1 MGTMNNK
8 PKSNSAVI
16 HNRRSVRLKG
26 YNYSQAGSYFIT
38 LCTRNRECLFGDIIV
53 RAGSKPA
60 PGVQPARMSLN
71 EYGEIVKNVWDDLI
85 NHVTGVELDV
95 FGIMPNHIH
104 GIVTINRAGL
114 EPRAEHRAGL
124 EPAPTGRIGLPEIIR
139 QLKTFS
145 ARQIN
150 VRRRTPGVP
159 LWQRNYYEHIIQNEK
174 SYGEIATY
182 IANNPTYWEIDRLYV
197 RPNT

>member
-1 MGTMNNK
+1 MNNK
-8 PKSNSAVI
+8 PKSNPAVI

-26 YNYSQAGSYFIT
+26 YNYSKNGAYFVT
-38 LCTRNRECLFGDIIV
+38 VCTHNRECLFGDIVIG
-53 RAGSKPA
+53 AGSKSA
-60 PGVQPARMSLN
+60 HMSLN

-104 GIVTINRAGL
+104 GIVTING
-114 EPRAEHRAGL
+114 AGL
-124 EPAPTGRIGLPEIIR
+124 EPAPTGQIGLSEIIR

-159 LWQRNYYEHIIQNEK
+159 LWQRNYYEHIIRNEK

-182 IANNPTYWEIDRLYV
+182 IANNPTHWEIDRLYV